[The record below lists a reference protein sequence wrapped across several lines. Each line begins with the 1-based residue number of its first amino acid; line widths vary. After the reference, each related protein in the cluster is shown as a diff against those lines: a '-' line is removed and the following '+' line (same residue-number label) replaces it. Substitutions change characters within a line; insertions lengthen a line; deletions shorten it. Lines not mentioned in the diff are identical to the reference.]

1 MSIRKIREVA
11 AALFALSLAVILV
24 AVAASVFGYKIP
36 GLVNITNALGIAK

>member
-11 AALFALSLAVILV
+11 AALFALSLVVILV